1 MGGQPGR
8 PGRLGPEPD
17 AGPRGRRGAA
27 YLGLCAAR
35 GAVFGCDDGHVGGG
49 GARVL
54 LHRHGLFQHLGRLRH
69 RGQRDLAP
77 RALLLGEGA
86 GVGRTAPS
94 SPALGTDASPLRLS
108 PWALLSPGR
117 HVPASDSG
125 GADSAPHPRGRGEPL
140 RAERVGKTQPPA
152 RCAAS
157 GSPLGLC
164 GWAAA
169 APGGSGA
176 SGTLM
181 IPGGATSLPTSEA
194 LSAEGC
200 RFGTVHQLPEA
211 TPRLLPPPGPADAL
225 AGQKYPVPRKPC
237 APRATKYPGS
247 FRPDAGGC
255 CRGRASLGPGAGAC
269 SPRPGARSG
278 PREAGSRPA
287 GPNRPWKGA
296 LVSPPC
302 SLPRSPQL
310 GPQLS
315 APIANIPTDKTAL
328 HRGASE
334 GHGPAGQTFLRIN

>member
-1 MGGQPGR
+1 MDTWEVGVPGSSSTVTVSSSTSGASGIVASETWLPGLCSWARGQVSAGQPRAHQPWARTPPRSASR
-8 PGRLGPEPD
+8 PGP
-17 AGPRGRRGAA
+17 
-27 YLGLCAAR
+27 
-35 GAVFGCDDGHVGGG
+35 F
-49 GARVL
+49 
-54 LHRHGLFQHLGRLRH
+54 
-69 RGQRDLAP
+69 
-77 RALLLGEGA
+77 
-86 GVGRTAPS
+86 
-94 SPALGTDASPLRLS
+94 
-108 PWALLSPGR
+108 
-117 HVPASDSG
+117 
-125 GADSAPHPRGRGEPL
+125 SAPGGTFPPLTAEGLVLPPTHAGGGRGEPL

-315 APIANIPTDKTAL
+315 APIANIPADKTAL